1 MELKFST
8 SQVQVEHG
16 RWDCEVVAEVK
27 ESEILEHFTAE
38 EIAEHFDHALLL
50 EAIGEA
56 NARDHFGIGDD

>member
-1 MELKFST
+1 MELKFETDS
-8 SQVQVEHG
+8 VQVEHG
-16 RWDCEVVAEVK
+16 RFSCQVVADVK
-27 ESEILEHFTAE
+27 EAEILEQFTAE